1 MRGTTPHQGGLQEI
15 TFSVV
20 SSPSPEKRRVL
31 GPATVGV
38 AHKFGTCRERAPI
51 AMVNSENEST
61 ATVYPAAG
69 YPTPLIRN
77 SGTGHE
83 PTASSH
89 CLRFFTMINT
99 GPPRPAGGEYGDVRA
114 TIDEDKLNVYLAK
127 NVPAVAV
134 PVTVKQFKFGQSNPT
149 YFLTDARGLRF
160 VLRKKPAGQLV
171 SQTAHQVEREYT
183 VLAAIHKHNSRPTT
197 PPESRVPVPQ
207 FLEGRIFT
215 DMSMPGVSP
224 EVRRECWLSAV
235 CALGAL
241 SSLDPRQVGLE
252 KFGSHKPYFP
262 RQIKSLSKVTHAQA
276 AVEDIDT
283 GKPVGEIPGWG
294 ELIAWY
300 EQNLPDERKTGNRVV
315 GILDWELCTLGSPLA
330 DLANLTQ
337 LWVVDPDETG
347 GHLVGYKNRPS
358 TEPISLAELEREYCR
373 VTRQPYPITEIVFA
387 RSWMLIRLAVIMQ
400 GIAARHARRQASS
413 EQAHLYA
420 GMFPVFGRL
429 ARVVLED
436 EGHSQCY
443 DQEFHYDVRLDLK
456 VFASIW
462 NMFGA

>member
-1 MRGTTPHQGGLQEI
+1 
-15 TFSVV
+15 
-20 SSPSPEKRRVL
+20 
-31 GPATVGV
+31 
-38 AHKFGTCRERAPI
+38 
-51 AMVNSENEST
+51 
-61 ATVYPAAG
+61 
-69 YPTPLIRN
+69 
-77 SGTGHE
+77 
-83 PTASSH
+83 
-89 CLRFFTMINT
+89 MINT
-99 GPPRPAGGEYGDVRA
+99 GPPRPAGGEYGDVRSI
-114 TIDEDKLNVYLAK
+114 IDEDKLNAYLAK

-134 PVTVKQFKFGQSNPT
+134 PVIVKQFKFGQSNPT

-197 PPESRVPVPQ
+197 PAESRVPVPQ
-207 FLEGRIFT
+207 VFVLCEDSKVIGTPFYVMEFLEGRIFT

-224 EVRRECWLSAV
+224 AVRRECWLSAV
-235 CALGAL
+235 RALGAL

-262 RQIKSLSKVTHAQA
+262 RQIRSLSKVAQAQA

-300 EQNLPDERKTGNRVV
+300 EQNLPDERKTGVRIVHGDYKLDNLIFHPTENRVI

-347 GHLVGYKNRPS
+347 NHFVGYKNRPS

-387 RSWMLIRLAVIMQ
+387 RSWMLIRSTVIMQ

-436 EGHSQCY
+436 EGHLPKA
-443 DQEFHYDVRLDLK
+443 RAKL
-456 VFASIW
+456 
-462 NMFGA
+462 